1 MNDHNELIEQYR
13 TTLEVMKEKL
23 NTLKEEKEKQ
33 NQEILEK
40 KSKSPEF
47 KELEGNLERYQEKIQ
62 SLNLEIFKEK
72 GNLRKLKA
80 DNEWDENK
88 LENSEEILALR
99 SELEECIKEN
109 KTYISNQNNSNTE
122 SKLARLGETNPK
134 LFNLVKKIIFVED
147 INTNLKAELSFLE
160 QERNKTRS
168 EYYKITQSI
177 AHEEKNKLKIRETE
191 KEIEWSEYNCRYL
204 KEKLLEVE
212 IEFKREKNIV
222 DRHEVKELLE
232 KQEELKEIK
241 GEFEGKINKM
251 NERIKKLDTEI
262 DLQKKSKKKVPLTNL
277 KQEIKNLETE
287 ITEKTKEIRFKLIE
301 RKKLHLQREQKFKE
315 LVAHR
320 GENKIKYS
328 RDKELKSP
336 NKVHLSKSLSHLS
349 TPESSRR
356 DILVN
361 LVGRSIAKRNSSSM
375 KYALKHFGS
384 QDQGLTTKL
393 VQLNRD
399 EFLRKINIP
408 KIK

>member
-1 MNDHNELIEQYR
+1 M
-13 TTLEVMKEKL
+13 
-23 NTLKEEKEKQ
+23 
-33 NQEILEK
+33 
-40 KSKSPEF
+40 
-47 KELEGNLERYQEKIQ
+47 
-62 SLNLEIFKEK
+62 
-72 GNLRKLKA
+72 
-80 DNEWDENK
+80 
-88 LENSEEILALR
+88 
-99 SELEECIKEN
+99 
-109 KTYISNQNNSNTE
+109 
-122 SKLARLGETNPK
+122 
-134 LFNLVKKIIFVED
+134 
-147 INTNLKAELSFLE
+147 
-160 QERNKTRS
+160 
-168 EYYKITQSI
+168 
-177 AHEEKNKLKIRETE
+177 
-191 KEIEWSEYNCRYL
+191 
-204 KEKLLEVE
+204 
-212 IEFKREKNIV
+212 
-222 DRHEVKELLE
+222 E